1 MILFAEGKEVG
12 GSKSISINYS
22 KVGKSSILSQRSRDT
37 MTPTDYAG
45 FPTPVFPQKD
55 ASLPGISVIVV
66 TSPYALHTETFSP
79 NKHFIFNIYVS

>member
-1 MILFAEGKEVG
+1 MILFAEGEEVG

-22 KVGKSSILSQRSRDT
+22 KVGNSSILSQRSRDT

-55 ASLPGISVIVV
+55 ASPPGISVVV
-66 TSPYALHTETFSP
+66 LTSPYALHTETFSP
-79 NKHFIFNIYVS
+79 NKHFIFDIYVS

>member
-1 MILFAEGKEVG
+1 MILFAEGEEVG

-55 ASLPGISVIVV
+55 ASLPGIS
-66 TSPYALHTETFSP
+66 PYALHTETFSP

>member
-1 MILFAEGKEVG
+1 MILFAEGEEVG

-55 ASLPGISVIVV
+55 ASLTGISVIVV